1 MFDLMPYR
9 KRSGREM
16 VSFKDE
22 MESLLNRFFDM
33 DFPISRRPFGDE
45 EWAPRVDVVEGKGEI
60 TVRAEIPGCEAKD
73 INVELDGRT
82 LTISGEKKQEK
93 EEKNENYHRVERS
106 YGSFCRMVE
115 LPREVNPED
124 IDATYK
130 KGVLKL
136 VLEKVQA
143 TEAKK
148 IEIKTG

>member
-1 MFDLMPYR
+1 M
-9 KRSGREM
+9 K
-16 VSFKDE
+16 
-22 MESLLNRFFDM
+22 
-33 DFPISRRPFGDE
+33 
-45 EWAPRVDVVEGKGEI
+45 
-60 TVRAEIPGCEAKD
+60 
-73 INVELDGRT
+73 LDGQT
-82 LTISGEKKQEK
+82 LKISGEKKQEK
-93 EEKNENYHRVERS
+93 EEKNENYHRVERT

-136 VLEKVQA
+136 VLKKIRE